1 MNTDTLSGARV
12 LSQGRLPD
20 GGHLLTLRPPRLPP
34 LAPGHWI
41 ELRLPDQLLASA
53 VLDHSPDEQWLSVA
67 LPADSLRTPVPSPG
81 QMLTLQGPFGEPLPS
96 DNDWATTILISD
108 GQGLPALLFL
118 ARLGHRPHLA
128 LVGFTDPPWVRLR
141 PSRFMLPTAPAGV
154 IAGIGQLE
162 EAGIPSRIS
171 HPDGLPG
178 CHDGSLDELLTH
190 WLDQRRAEDRW
201 QDRALVIGRQGFVD
215 EMVTRLR
222 GRIGQYRGYP
232 VAVADGD

>member
-20 GGHLLTLRPPRLPP
+20 GGHLLTLRPPSLPA

-41 ELRLPDQLLASA
+41 ELRLPDQVLASA

-67 LPADSLRTPVPSPG
+67 LPADSLRTPVPTPG
-81 QMLTLQGPFGEPLPS
+81 QTLTLQGPFGEPLPT

-108 GQGLPALLFL
+108 GHGLPALLFL
-118 ARLGHRPHLA
+118 ARLGVQPHLA
-128 LVGFTDPPWVRLR
+128 LVTFAGPPWVRLR
-141 PSRFMLPTAPAGV
+141 PSRFMLPSMPAGV

-162 EAGIPSRIS
+162 EAGVPSRVS
-171 HPDGLPG
+171 HADGLPG
-178 CHDGSLDELLTH
+178 CHDGGLEELLSH
-190 WLDQRRAEDRW
+190 WLDQRPAETRW
-201 QDRALVIGRQGFVD
+201 QDRALIIGRPAFVD
-215 EMVTRLR
+215 ATVTQLR

-232 VAVADGD
+232 IAGAGD